1 MTAFTKPDGGFIVVY
16 SHDGEQPDE
25 RRARG
30 AGEAAAVAIRMLAA
44 RLKIYPGE
52 VIQGRRADEPQAD
65 DTQAD
70 LPEVSRASRLAARP
84 AVRSGGAAPSWGFG
98 KQHDNDPSTNLCWA
112 RFGRGW
118 RRSAGSKVA
127 KRDSRDA
134 SSCAP
139 CGLRPD
145 MIR

>member
-84 AVRSGGAAPSWGFG
+84 AVRSEAQRRVGALVNSTTMIPVPIYVGRASGGAGDVRLGRRLQNETHGTHPAAPRV
-98 KQHDNDPSTNLCWA
+98 D
-112 RFGRGW
+112 
-118 RRSAGSKVA
+118 
-127 KRDSRDA
+127 
-134 SSCAP
+134 
-139 CGLRPD
+139 CGQ
-145 MIR
+145 I